1 MKTLMFNELKPKRGV
16 AEKSVNFGKTIMVDW
31 YDFLIFLSKC
41 IFAKFVDYYTYMKFT
56 GDPCLFH
63 PVIQS
68 FEKPSISRVNSAT
81 ESFQY

>member
-1 MKTLMFNELKPKRGV
+1 MFNELKPKRRV

-41 IFAKFVDYYTYMKFT
+41 IFAKFVDYSTYMKFT
-56 GDPCLFH
+56 GDPCLYH

-68 FEKPSISRVNSAT
+68 FKKPGISGVNSAT
-81 ESFQY
+81 ESFQYY

>member
-1 MKTLMFNELKPKRGV
+1 
-16 AEKSVNFGKTIMVDW
+16 MVDW

-41 IFAKFVDYYTYMKFT
+41 IFAKFVDYSTYMKFT
-56 GDPCLFH
+56 GDPCLYH

-68 FEKPSISRVNSAT
+68 FKKPGIGGVNSAT

>member
-41 IFAKFVDYYTYMKFT
+41 IFAKFVDYSTYMKFT
-56 GDPCLFH
+56 GDPCLYH

-68 FEKPSISRVNSAT
+68 FKKPGISGVNSAT

>member
-1 MKTLMFNELKPKRGV
+1 
-16 AEKSVNFGKTIMVDW
+16 MVDW

-41 IFAKFVDYYTYMKFT
+41 IFAKLGDYSTYMTKT
-56 GDPCLFH
+56 GAPCPYH

-68 FEKPSISRVNSAT
+68 IKKSGISGVNFAT